1 MGPGGMSPE
10 AGALTRG
17 VTEGVPLPPLL
28 LPHPGHVISQSLNRP
43 ACEMGMTIAVTQASR
58 PTTVRPTATAP
69 GVRHCTRGCP
79 HTDLCHPHLC
89 PVGNCP
95 QDAGSLAS
103 LWEAAP
109 GHPQPTHRRH
119 GRQPHGSGA
128 RQALGSTQRPLV
140 PGSRCPGP
148 GWTAGTP
155 LGLHFPAVT
164 REARPH
170 LPPRGALGVSPER
183 APPAFC
189 AGSAAP
195 ALGATRIPPLTPQG
209 QASGFEHSWVRS
221 RRALEPIPHLE
232 VAQIGSSSEVLGDET
247 F

>member
-17 VTEGVPLPPLL
+17 VTEGVPLPALL

-58 PTTVRPTATAP
+58 PTTVRPAATAP

-109 GHPQPTHRRH
+109 GHPQPTQRRH
-119 GRQPHGSGA
+119 GRQPHGSGE
-128 RQALGSTQRPLV
+128 RQAPRQHAEAPCPRLPV
-140 PGSRCPGP
+140 SRARLDSWDPSGP
-148 GWTAGTP
+148 PFPRRDAGGETP
-155 LGLHFPAVT
+155 LAASGRPRRLT
-164 REARPH
+164 RA
-170 LPPRGALGVSPER
+170 

-195 ALGATRIPPLTPQG
+195 ALGATRVPPLTPQG

>member
-58 PTTVRPTATAP
+58 PTTVRPAATAP

-109 GHPQPTHRRH
+109 GHPQPTQRRH
-119 GRQPHGSGA
+119 GRQPHGSGE
-128 RQALGSTQRPLV
+128 RQAPRQHPEAPCPRLAVSRARLDSWGPSGPPFPRRDAGGETPLAASGRPRRLTRA
-140 PGSRCPGP
+140 GATGILRWQCRPGP
-148 GWTAGTP
+148 GGHTHSST
-155 LGLHFPAVT
+155 HT
-164 REARPH
+164 ARP
-170 LPPRGALGVSPER
+170 
-183 APPAFC
+183 
-189 AGSAAP
+189 
-195 ALGATRIPPLTPQG
+195 G
-209 QASGFEHSWVRS
+209 QWVR
-221 RRALEPIPHLE
+221 
-232 VAQIGSSSEVLGDET
+232 AQLGSIKAGP
-247 F
+247 

>member
-10 AGALTRG
+10 ADALTRG
-17 VTEGVPLPPLL
+17 VTEGVPLPALL

-128 RQALGSTQRPLV
+128 RQAPRQHTEAPCPRLPV
-140 PGSRCPGP
+140 SRARLDSWDPSGP
-148 GWTAGTP
+148 PFPRRDAGGETP
-155 LGLHFPAVT
+155 LAASGRDPTCPSASHPSGRHRHSALAVPPRPWGPHAFLHSH
-164 REARPH
+164 RKARP
-170 LPPRGALGVSPER
+170 V
-183 APPAFC
+183 
-189 AGSAAP
+189 
-195 ALGATRIPPLTPQG
+195 
-209 QASGFEHSWVRS
+209 
-221 RRALEPIPHLE
+221 
-232 VAQIGSSSEVLGDET
+232 GSSTAEFDQGGPLNPYPISRWHK
-247 F
+247 

>member
-17 VTEGVPLPPLL
+17 AAEGVPLPPLL

-58 PTTVRPTATAP
+58 PTTARPTATAP

-119 GRQPHGSGA
+119 GRQPHGSGE
-128 RQALGSTQRPLV
+128 RQ
-140 PGSRCPGP
+140 
-148 GWTAGTP
+148 
-155 LGLHFPAVT
+155 
-164 REARPH
+164 
-170 LPPRGALGVSPER
+170 
-183 APPAFC
+183 
-189 AGSAAP
+189 AP